1 MINETSNENLSMKDF
16 ENELNKSMRRINE
29 GDILTGTV
37 ISVSDKEVIVDLGY
51 YAEGII
57 SVENLSNDP
66 EYNVF
71 ESVHEG
77 DELSATVVKLD
88 DGDGNI
94 VLSKKEANNI
104 LAWEKLNELKANHTV
119 VHTKVSGIVN
129 AGVIAYVEG
138 IRGFIPASK
147 LDVNYVEDLNEWL
160 MKDIDVHVITVDEA
174 DKKLVLS
181 AKEIAMEK
189 AAKENSKK
197 AAKVSVGSVLTGVVE
212 SLTNYGA
219 FIELPNGV
227 SGLLHISQIS
237 DKHIKS
243 PSSVLKQGQ
252 EVTVKVIGNENGKI
266 SLSIKALNDVA
277 AEPDENEEFEEME
290 TEAAS
295 TSLGSLLAGFKFDK

>member
-77 DELSATVVKLD
+77 DELSATVIKLD

-94 VLSKKEANNI
+94 VLSKKEANDI
-104 LAWEKLNELKANHTV
+104 LAWEKLNELKENHSV

-129 AGVIAYVEG
+129 AGVIA
-138 IRGFIPASK
+138 
-147 LDVNYVEDLNEWL
+147 YVEDLNEWL

>member
-1 MINETSNENLSMKDF
+1 
-16 ENELNKSMRRINE
+16 
-29 GDILTGTV
+29 
-37 ISVSDKEVIVDLGY
+37 
-51 YAEGII
+51 
-57 SVENLSNDP
+57 
-66 EYNVF
+66 
-71 ESVHEG
+71 
-77 DELSATVVKLD
+77 
-88 DGDGNI
+88 
-94 VLSKKEANNI
+94 
-104 LAWEKLNELKANHTV
+104 
-119 VHTKVSGIVN
+119 
-129 AGVIAYVEG
+129 
-138 IRGFIPASK
+138 
-147 LDVNYVEDLNEWL
+147 